1 MELVHL
7 GTLSLC
13 QLHVTLCS
21 SDILHIIM
29 IYTVSI
35 AVLHSLFIAHIYME
49 TINKSPQGIF
59 ENVDIVL
66 SQVEMKAVLGNS
78 D

>member
-1 MELVHL
+1 
-7 GTLSLC
+7 
-13 QLHVTLCS
+13 
-21 SDILHIIM
+21 M